1 MKNLITWVS
10 IPSIDF
16 DRAVNFYSN
25 ITGTKLEVS
34 GEGDQKMATSL
45 NEDTWNDVVGFGI
58 TADSTIKPGGSGPRI
73 YIAVKDMD
81 ELLSKV
87 ETSGGKILNPKTTM
101 GEMGFWGLI
110 EDSEGNNIGL
120 HSLE

>member
-10 IPSIDF
+10 IPSTDF

-25 ITGTKLEVS
+25 ITGNRLEVN

-45 NEDTWNDVVGFGI
+45 GEDDWNDVVGFGV
-58 TADSTIKPGGSGPRI
+58 TADSTIKPGASGPRI

-81 ELLSKV
+81 DLLSKV
-87 ETSGGKILNPKTTM
+87 EENGGKILNPKTAM

-110 EDSEGNNIGL
+110 EDSEGNTIGL
-120 HSLE
+120 HSQK